1 MGKVIGK
8 VIATEKNPST
18 IDDFYFW
25 TKQDLILNPFDVV
38 KVNHLQHSVSYGVIE
53 EISHITDTANFLADY
68 VSNDFGDVDA
78 TENTHRIGMNYVK
91 AKVIGNTGN
100 IYIPLINN
108 QKVELANEDEVAEA
122 LGLKNVKNPVT
133 CGYLEMYNGHEDN
146 IKLPVQMD
154 SRFLIGPEGAHLN
167 ISGISGLAAKTSY
180 AMFLLKAIQDKCM
193 SNPEQDDDVAFV
205 LFNVKGK
212 DLLALDEP
220 NEYESVAEKNATYA
234 LYEKLHMSTEPFK
247 NVQYYYPYAENKIGN
262 TYLHREAYDNQ
273 RSQGKA
279 HLYKYSYEED
289 KDNLDLM
296 FASMDDPQQTM
307 DSILNYIISNQGS
320 FGGLDGWDDFLDEV
334 QKYCKAGSGGDKEI
348 TVNSWRK
355 FNRIIRKS
363 IYRNEIFDS
372 VRDNGEE
379 VRIGEALKHI
389 KKDEVHVIDIAK
401 LNEDMQGFVFGDAI
415 RAIYDLQLGQFS
427 EDKDVN
433 PPKKIVIFIDEL
445 NKYASTDTPK
455 SSPILR
461 QILDIAERGRS
472 LGIILFSAEQFRSAI
487 HNRVTGKLNVDLCE
501 ELGISIY
508 SFPMKYHPIEDP
520 EYFSNRDYIG
530 LYWNRKFIR
539 TIQAVLNSTKGKV
552 GKGKEFFEK
561 AFGSNDDEFNKLL
574 LMPEAMIIYRFYFEE
589 IGLTDEWWEHY
600 SALTEIQKGIVNPI
614 IYSNIFDEYEE
625 TVEDEDCL
633 KVLSYYRIRRED
645 AESAIKGKFS

>member
-1 MGKVIGK
+1 MGKIIGK

-25 TKQDLILNPFDVV
+25 TKQNLILNPFDVV
-38 KVNHLQHSVSYGVIE
+38 KVSHLQNTVTYGVIE
-53 EISHITDTANFLADY
+53 EISHITDTANFLSDY
-68 VSNDFGDVDA
+68 VSNDFGNVE
-78 TENTHRIGMNYVK
+78 TVENTHRIGMNYVK
-91 AKVIGNTGN
+91 AKVINNTGN

-108 QKVELANEDEVAEA
+108 TKVELADEEEVAEA

-133 CGYLEMYNGHEDN
+133 CGYLEMYNGDEDK
-146 IKLPVQMD
+146 ITLPVKMD

-180 AMFLLKAIQDKCM
+180 AMFLLKAIQDKCLR
-193 SNPEQDDDVAFV
+193 EDGQDDDVAFV

-212 DLLALDEP
+212 DLLALDEH
-220 NEYESVAEKNATYA
+220 NEFESEAEK
-234 LYEKLHMSTEPFK
+234 KLTFEMYKKLGMSTEPFK
-247 NVQYYYPYAENKIGN
+247 NVQYYYPYATNKIGN

-273 RSQGKA
+273 RKFNKA
-279 HLYKYSYEED
+279 HLYKFSYEED

-307 DSILNYIISNQGS
+307 DSIINYIINNQGG
-320 FGGLDGWDDFLDEV
+320 FGGLDGWDDFLEEV
-334 QKYCKAGSGGDKEI
+334 QRLTRAGAGGEKDI

-363 IYRNEIFDS
+363 IYNNEIFDS
-372 VRDNGEE
+372 VNDNGEE

-415 RAIYDLQLGQFS
+415 RTIYDLQLGQFS

-433 PPKKIVIFIDEL
+433 PPKKIIIFIDEM

-487 HNRVTGKLNVDLCE
+487 HSRVTGNCSTHAY
-501 ELGISIY
+501 GRTNA
-508 SFPMKYHPIEDP
+508 IEIAKPDYKFVP
-520 EYFSNRDYIG
+520 QVYKNMMTRLKQGEYI
-530 LYWNRKFIR
+530 
-539 TIQAVLNSTKGKV
+539 IQ
-552 GKGKEFFEK
+552 
-561 AFGSNDDEFNKLL
+561 
-574 LMPEAMIIYRFYFEE
+574 
-589 IGLTDEWWEHY
+589 
-600 SALTEIQKGIVNPI
+600 NPI
-614 IYSNIFDEYEE
+614 FRSLLNIKFPKPIYKQY
-625 TVEDEDCL
+625 
-633 KVLSYYRIRRED
+633 KQ
-645 AESAIKGKFS
+645 